1 MIKLINFLAL
11 SIVVIPFI
19 VSCAAPL
26 SPEVKKVYIP
36 VKCEIPK
43 LHRPVYDGTFESAKK
58 LTQYYLTVEN
68 LLFQCAKESD

>member
-1 MIKLINFLAL
+1 MTKSVNFLAL
-11 SIVVIPFI
+11 SIVIIPFMA
-19 VSCAAPL
+19 SCAAPL
-26 SPEVKKVYIP
+26 PPQVKKVYIP

-43 LHRPVYDGTFESAKK
+43 LHRPTYDGTFESAKK